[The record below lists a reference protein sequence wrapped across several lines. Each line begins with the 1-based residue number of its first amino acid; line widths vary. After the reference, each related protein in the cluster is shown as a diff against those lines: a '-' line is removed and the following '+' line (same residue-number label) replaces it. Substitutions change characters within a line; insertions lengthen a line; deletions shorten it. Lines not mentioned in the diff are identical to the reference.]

1 MSHDFDDELERSTE
15 RRSRR
20 NPRMRDTAAYGS
32 SGQEGGYASERE
44 RWESRQR
51 KRQEAAER
59 ELDVMGDSR
68 IHAIP
73 KQPKRESSQEPV
85 SRSYAPDMLDEM
97 EMGRGRGTS
106 RRRGSAVRADLGQEN
121 TGNRACDS
129 DIRSSAARETAGSR
143 AVRKAAAGRTTGGND
158 RRGGRSDFGQ
168 SEAKKKRRR
177 RIIAMIVAECIAL
190 VAIFSYA
197 FMARMMSKIQRS
209 EDFQISE
216 IKTNDIAVDAE
227 ENMKGY
233 WTIAIFGVDARDN
246 SIEKSTNSD
255 VIILCNINR
264 DTGEIKLVSVYRD
277 SYLNINDKGA
287 YSKINQAYFVGGPKQ
302 AVEALNRNLDL
313 QIQDYMTFNWKAV
326 ANAIDVLGGVDIE
339 LSKAEFFYINSFITE
354 TVKATGIGS
363 RQLTHA
369 GMNHLD
375 GVQAVAY
382 GRLRLMDTDYA
393 RTERQRIILQKA
405 FDKAKNADWATLNCL
420 IQTIMPQLATNV
432 DITDLIPLAR
442 NIAKFH
448 IGETAG
454 FPAARGEQD
463 VGKIGDCVIPQT
475 LEYNV
480 KELHKFLFD
489 EEDYQVPS
497 NVKEYSS
504 HIAQVTGLTTNA
516 KLIGHVPVDQGV
528 SAQTFIKKRA
538 SRIAAQAAAKDA
550 AKKSS
555 TSASDESNDESGDET
570 KKGESE
576 SSIGLD
582 EIFDPDEDWIDW
594 EEEESKSNSSKGP
607 GTTTTPGKKNHTDK
621 TTEADDSLSGPGS
634 TSETKS
640 SIAKPGSTTTTA
652 AETSASS
659 EKTSPGASDNSG
671 VKSPVTEI
679 QEPGDSGN
687 SDAAGPGGPAGP
699 GA

>member
-1 MSHDFDDELERSTE
+1 MNYEDDELERMRA
-15 RRSRR
+15 RREGRSSRASQAGYSSR
-20 NPRMRDTAAYGS
+20 GS
-32 SGQEGGYASERE
+32 SAS
-44 RWESRQR
+44 
-51 KRQEAAER
+51 
-59 ELDVMGDSR
+59 
-68 IHAIP
+68 
-73 KQPKRESSQEPV
+73 
-85 SRSYAPDMLDEM
+85 
-97 EMGRGRGTS
+97 GTS
-106 RRRGSAVRADLGQEN
+106 RRRVSSTVEN
-121 TGNRACDS
+121 SQRKG
-129 DIRSSAARETAGSR
+129 EAGSGS
-143 AVRKAAAGRTTGGND
+143 VRSGYSGPKSAGSGKKSSG
-158 RRGGRSDFGQ
+158 RRGSHYRKS
-168 SEAKKKRRR
+168 ARHRKHM
-177 RIIAMIVAECIAL
+177 IIAAEIVVIILMIL
-190 VAIFSYA
+190 GGA
-197 FMARMMSKIQRS
+197 FWYMYHRTFGSMQKIDFN
-209 EDFQISE
+209 EDQVKNVNLSQEQI
-216 IKTNDIAVDAE
+216 DD
-227 ENMKGY
+227 MKGY
-233 WTIAIFGVDARDN
+233 MTVACFGVDSRSEHGQMN
-246 SIEKSTNSD
+246 VGKGTNAD
-255 VIILCNINR
+255 VNMIANINLE
-264 DTGEIKLVSVYRD
+264 TGEIRLVSVFRD
-277 SYLNINDKGA
+277 SYLNINDKNS
-287 YSKINQAYFVGGPKQ
+287 YNKINAAYAQGGPEQ
-302 AVEALNRNLDL
+302 AVKALNKNLGL
-313 QIQDYMTFNWKAV
+313 NITQYATFNWKAV
-326 ANAIDVLGGVDIE
+326 ADAINILGGVDVE
-339 LSKAEFFYINSFITE
+339 LSDAEFSWINAFITE
-354 TVKATGIGS
+354 TVKETGIGS
-363 RQLTHA
+363 HQLTHA
-369 GMNHLD
+369 GNVHLD
-375 GVQAVAY
+375 GIQAVAY
-382 GRLRLMDTDYA
+382 GRIRYSDTDYA

-555 TSASDESNDESGDET
+555 TSASDESDDESGDET

-640 SIAKPGSTTTTA
+640 SVAKPGSTTTTA
-652 AETSASS
+652 AETAASS

-671 VKSPVTEI
+671 VKSPITEI
-679 QEPGDSGN
+679 QDPGNSGN

>member
-1 MSHDFDDELERSTE
+1 
-15 RRSRR
+15 
-20 NPRMRDTAAYGS
+20 
-32 SGQEGGYASERE
+32 
-44 RWESRQR
+44 
-51 KRQEAAER
+51 
-59 ELDVMGDSR
+59 
-68 IHAIP
+68 
-73 KQPKRESSQEPV
+73 
-85 SRSYAPDMLDEM
+85 
-97 EMGRGRGTS
+97 
-106 RRRGSAVRADLGQEN
+106 
-121 TGNRACDS
+121 
-129 DIRSSAARETAGSR
+129 
-143 AVRKAAAGRTTGGND
+143 
-158 RRGGRSDFGQ
+158 
-168 SEAKKKRRR
+168 
-177 RIIAMIVAECIAL
+177 
-190 VAIFSYA
+190 
-197 FMARMMSKIQRS
+197 
-209 EDFQISE
+209 
-216 IKTNDIAVDAE
+216 
-227 ENMKGY
+227 
-233 WTIAIFGVDARDN
+233 
-246 SIEKSTNSD
+246 
-255 VIILCNINR
+255 
-264 DTGEIKLVSVYRD
+264 
-277 SYLNINDKGA
+277 
-287 YSKINQAYFVGGPKQ
+287 
-302 AVEALNRNLDL
+302 
-313 QIQDYMTFNWKAV
+313 
-326 ANAIDVLGGVDIE
+326 
-339 LSKAEFFYINSFITE
+339 
-354 TVKATGIGS
+354 
-363 RQLTHA
+363 
-369 GMNHLD
+369 
-375 GVQAVAY
+375 
-382 GRLRLMDTDYA
+382 
-393 RTERQRIILQKA
+393 
-405 FDKAKNADWATLNCL
+405 
-420 IQTIMPQLATNV
+420 MPQLATNV

-497 NVKEYSS
+497 NVKEYSN

-555 TSASDESNDESGDET
+555 TSASDESDDESGDET

-640 SIAKPGSTTTTA
+640 SVAKPGSTTTTA
-652 AETSASS
+652 AETAASS

>member
-1 MSHDFDDELERSTE
+1 MRSTIWKKTLICLGAVLFLE
-15 RRSRR
+15 SPAVSPAFAYTVKAE
-20 NPRMRDTAAYGS
+20 NTDAEAATS
-32 SGQEGGYASERE
+32 NIKSILLIGQDKREG
-44 RWESRQR
+44 ESRQR
-51 KRQEAAER
+51 SDSMILAT
-59 ELDVMGDSR
+59 LDKDQGTVSLTSFMRDLYV
-68 IHAIP
+68 AIP
-73 KQPKRESSQEPV
+73 GYSTTRINAAYAYGGMDLLDATLEENFGVKIDGNVEVDFEVFQVLVDKVGGIDLELTQAEADYICGRDQSVLYPQP
-85 SRSYAPDMLDEM
+85 L
-97 EMGRGRGTS
+97 
-106 RRRGSAVRADLGQEN
+106 
-121 TGNRACDS
+121 
-129 DIRSSAARETAGSR
+129 
-143 AVRKAAAGRTTGGND
+143 
-158 RRGGRSDFGQ
+158 RSD
-168 SEAKKKRRR
+168 
-177 RIIAMIVAECIAL
+177 
-190 VAIFSYA
+190 
-197 FMARMMSKIQRS
+197 
-209 EDFQISE
+209 
-216 IKTNDIAVDAE
+216 
-227 ENMKGY
+227 
-233 WTIAIFGVDARDN
+233 W
-246 SIEKSTNSD
+246 
-255 VIILCNINR
+255 
-264 DTGEIKLVSVYRD
+264 
-277 SYLNINDKGA
+277 
-287 YSKINQAYFVGGPKQ
+287 
-302 AVEALNRNLDL
+302 NL
-313 QIQDYMTFNWKAV
+313 Q
-326 ANAIDVLGGVDIE
+326 E
-339 LSKAEFFYINSFITE
+339 
-354 TVKATGIGS
+354 
-363 RQLTHA
+363 

-555 TSASDESNDESGDET
+555 TSASDESDDESGDET

-640 SIAKPGSTTTTA
+640 SVAKPGSTTTTA
-652 AETSASS
+652 AETAASS

-679 QEPGDSGN
+679 QDPGNSGN